1 MLLFDFSHNNFQL
14 SVTGRRDF
22 VTNSITAL
30 TVHVKNPANSGHTA
44 GFPFEIAPGSAYTNI
59 EEIRAAIL
67 NWSELDNIVQTAAH
81 NFSVLPPADPN

>member
-14 SVTGRRDF
+14 SVTARRDF
-22 VTNSITAL
+22 VTNNITAL
-30 TVHVKNPANSGHTA
+30 TVHVKNPANLGHTA
-44 GFPFEIAPGSAYTNI
+44 GFPFEMAPGLVYSNI

-67 NWSELDNIVQTAAH
+67 NWSELDNIVQKAAH